1 MEILDWHGLYGERWT
16 DMVDEAISHPA
27 KFNRGLIRRIYRQ
40 MANEGWLKPG
50 DVVLDP
56 FAGVCGGAIDA
67 MAMGCSWVGVELE
80 ERFVDLG
87 QQNIENWKSR
97 YEPLWLD
104 KWGHAVV
111 LQGDSRQ
118 LAKIVRSSDVVV
130 SSPPY
135 TNSVNQ
141 NAAAN
146 DAEARI
152 DRKAQAGIDVGVSRN
167 VGGPNSVLRQ
177 PQRYGDL
184 PGQLGAMPKG
194 NVSAVIGSPPYAG
207 SAVEKNSPSINL
219 EKMYETYRSQ
229 GGGMS
234 FAAFE
239 AQQAR
244 HSQGYGKSPGQ
255 MATMPEGAFSA
266 VISSPPFGAGETRDR
281 APVQEGAVS
290 DCITRAYTQDRQGTT
305 DGNLATMDAV
315 VSSPPYEGSQG
326 SPSLGSVNRDDWGNE
341 GGDIVARRNLSAQ
354 YGNTQGQVGHT
365 SGDTFWSAARIIVAQ
380 CHAVLKPGGIAVWVV
395 KRFVRKKQIVPFPDQ
410 WESMCESVGFEPVT
424 RARAWMIEDRGTQ
437 VDLWGNGHQ
446 KMVERKSFFRRL
458 YESKYPENRIDWEDV
473 LFMEKL

>member
-27 KFNRGLIRRIYRQ
+27 KFNRGLIRRIYCQ
-40 MANEGWLKPG
+40 MANEGWLEPG

-97 YEPLWLD
+97 YEPLWPD
-104 KWGHAVV
+104 KWGHAVI

-118 LAKIVRSSDVVV
+118 LAKIVRSPDVVV

-135 TNSVNQ
+135 ASSVNQ
-141 NAAAN
+141 NAVAN

-152 DRKAQAGIDVGVSRN
+152 ERKAQAGIDVGVSKN

-184 PGQLGAMPKG
+184 PGQLGAMPEG
-194 NVSAVIGSPPYAG
+194 NVSAVISSPPYAG

-219 EKMYETYRSQ
+219 KKMYETYRNQ

-281 APVQEGAVS
+281 TPVQKGSVS

-315 VSSPPYEGSQG
+315 VSSPPYEGLGVKMGKVDESAWSDGRPRSIGRSQWEHKGYG
-326 SPSLGSVNRDDWGNE
+326 SSIPGQIGN
-341 GGDIVARRNLSAQ
+341 
-354 YGNTQGQVGHT
+354 NTGE
-365 SGDTFWSAARIIVAQ
+365 TFWTAARTIVEQ
-380 CHAVLKPGGIAVWVV
+380 CHAVMKPGGTAAWVV
-395 KRFVRKKQIVPFPDQ
+395 KRFVRKKQIIPFPDQ
-410 WESMCESVGFEPVT
+410 WQAMCESIGFKPIM

>member
-16 DMVDEAISHPA
+16 DMVDGAISHPA

-67 MAMGCSWVGVELE
+67 MAMGCSWIGVELE

-97 YEPLWLD
+97 YEPLWPD
-104 KWGHAVV
+104 KWGRAVV

-135 TNSVNQ
+135 ASSVNQ

-152 DRKAQAGIDVGVSRN
+152 ERKAQAGIDVGVSRN

-184 PGQLGAMPKG
+184 SGQLGAMPEG

-219 EKMYETYRSQ
+219 E
-229 GGGMS
+229 MS

-281 APVQEGAVS
+281 APVQEGAVF

-315 VSSPPYEGSQG
+315 VSSPP
-326 SPSLGSVNRDDWGNE
+326 DDWGNE
-341 GGDIVARRNLSAQ
+341 GGDIIARRNLSAQ

-380 CHAVLKPGGIAVWVV
+380 CHTVLKPGGIAVWVV
-395 KRFVRKKQIVPFPDQ
+395 KRFIRKKQIVPFPDQ
-410 WESMCESVGFEPVT
+410 WESMCESVGFEPMT

-437 VDLWGNGHQ
+437 VDLWGNRHTRT
-446 KMVERKSFFRRL
+446 VEGRMYCS
-458 YESKYPENRIDWEDV
+458 
-473 LFMEKL
+473 